1 MYFSDSCII
10 MLASLGIGSSKP
22 LSTTKLVDD
31 NILYDKRM
39 KRSRYFLNN
48 YPDCVPIYLQFS
60 GDKTH
65 VSGEISRLHRYVV
78 PRDNSYGHL
87 LLAFRRKVKLKS
99 TIGMV
104 SLVESIEIDPETKEP
119 KVKGSLVTTAT
130 TIGSLADQYIHDD
143 GFLYINITSENTF
156 G

>member
-1 MYFSDSCII
+1 MIFNDSCIV
-10 MLASLGIGSSKP
+10 MFSSFTKP

-31 NILYDKRM
+31 NILHDKRI
-39 KRSRYFLNN
+39 KRSRYFRDN
-48 YPDCVPIYLQFS
+48 YPDCVPIYLQYS

-65 VSGEISRLHRYVV
+65 VAGDIVRLHRYVV

-99 TIGMV
+99 TSGMI
-104 SLVESIEIDPETKEP
+104 SLVEKIVIDKETQRP
-119 KVKGSLVTTAT
+119 KVEACLITTAT
-130 TIGSLADQYIHDD
+130 TIGVLADRYIHDD
-143 GFLYINITSENTF
+143 GFLYINITPENTF

>member
-1 MYFSDSCII
+1 
-10 MLASLGIGSSKP
+10 MLSSLGIISSKP

-31 NILYDKRM
+31 NIIYDKRV
-39 KRSRYFLNN
+39 KRSRYFASK
-48 YPDCVPIYLQFS
+48 YPECVPIYLQYS

-65 VSGEISRLHRYVV
+65 SVGDISRLHRYVV

-87 LLAFRRKVKLKS
+87 LLAFRRKVKMKS
-99 TIGMV
+99 TVGMI
-104 SLVESIEIDPETKEP
+104 SLVEQIVIDKETGES
-119 KVKGSLVTTAT
+119 KVSSSLITTST
-130 TIGSLADQYIHDD
+130 TMDVLADKYIHKD